1 MPRKA
6 QNSVLSPSA
15 NPLAVCNALRISP
28 AIYFAAMA
36 KFAQTLQTATTE
48 FDRLAGSDTQRQT
61 ALRAHVASQIGS
73 LMNTG
78 EAPAPQRKPVAAQKI
93 VAKPVKKDAKAKP
106 VKKNVKAKPVKK
118 VARESVELSTAG
130 RRPHG
135 PGGKGVKTVVSE
147 ILQNSS
153 VPMGTDAIEGLVR
166 ECYASAGI
174 NVPDSIGGQIGTAL
188 SSLRK
193 SDFVT
198 AESAGE
204 GRRMNYA
211 WSGAMVAA

>member
-1 MPRKA
+1 MK
-6 QNSVLSPSA
+6 
-15 NPLAVCNALRISP
+15 
-28 AIYFAAMA
+28 
-36 KFAQTLQTATTE
+36 
-48 FDRLAGSDTQRQT
+48 
-61 ALRAHVASQIGS
+61 
-73 LMNTG
+73 
-78 EAPAPQRKPVAAQKI
+78 
-93 VAKPVKKDAKAKP
+93 AKPVKKD
-106 VKKNVKAKPVKK
+106 VKAKPVKK

-174 NVPDSIGGQIGTAL
+174 NVPESIGGQIGTAL

>member
-6 QNSVLSPSA
+6 QNSVLPPSA

-93 VAKPVKKDAKAKP
+93 VAKPVKKD
-106 VKKNVKAKPVKK
+106 VKAKPVKK

>member
-93 VAKPVKKDAKAKP
+93 VAKPVKKD
-106 VKKNVKAKPVKK
+106 VKAKPVKK